1 MSKKKINVRKFIIKN
16 SMWSS
21 LKEQT
26 LKSKIFHSLR
36 CTFILKDLTLLPL
49 YALYFHSLSVSYKQ
63 DLMKSSLASEKTGQ
77 GLRQSLTHAMEH
89 RTLLNE
95 VYFSYG
101 FFLTSSASLP
111 SSWDFFILSEP
122 WTIPSQLSIIAS
134 IHFVPF
140 WSNLFWQLPH
150 KVFASWTQAI
160 QGALFF
166 FSVMLPVLRSYL
178 KTVSPWH
185 TL

>member
-1 MSKKKINVRKFIIKN
+1 MVLTKRTN
-16 SMWSS
+16 SE
-21 LKEQT
+21 EQ
-26 LKSKIFHSLR
+26 
-36 CTFILKDLTLLPL
+36 DLSQSQMHIHIERPNSLPL

-77 GLRQSLTHAMEH
+77 GLRRSLTHAMEH

-140 WSNLFWQLPH
+140 WSHLFWQLPH